1 MLHLRLAA
9 SMAALGFVF
18 TSRPWLQWLNT
29 LSPEI
34 GLFVKHLLI
43 LLSIVLL
50 SSLDPSIKFVH
61 HRQVIGVLL
70 IYVSFVMIFNYQS
83 DWVQDANAED
93 VGDQTLDGAMYRRS
107 REVLKLS
114 PEVSRLLTFVV
125 VPFLL
130 VLVGSRFVHPGQK
143 LNID

>member
-18 TSRPWLQWLNT
+18 TSRPWLRWLST

-43 LLSIVLL
+43 LVSIVLL

-93 VGDQTLDGAMYRRS
+93 VGDQTLDGAVYHRS

-125 VPFLL
+125 VLFRQP
-130 VLVGSRFVHPGQK
+130 VSHPS
-143 LNID
+143 

>member
-9 SMAALGFVF
+9 AIAALGFVF
-18 TSRPWLQWLNT
+18 TSRPWLRWLNK

-34 GLFVKHLLI
+34 GLFVKHVVILFSIFLI
-43 LLSIVLL
+43 
-50 SSLDPSIKFVH
+50 SSMDPSIKFVH

-70 IYVSFVMIFNYQS
+70 LYVAFVMIFNYQS
-83 DWVQDANAED
+83 DWIQDANAED
-93 VGDQTLDGAMYRRS
+93 VGDQTIDGAVYHRS

-114 PEVSRLLTFVV
+114 PEVSRVITFVV

-130 VLVGSRFVHPGQK
+130 VLVGSRFVHHSQK